1 MSADMALLCID
12 AGNTMVKW
20 CLHANAQLP
29 FTAANDLRSEATASF
44 KPFSNA
50 LPTVLQCL
58 GLSVQQAQAKSPIQ
72 AVLLS
77 NVLGPDFEQAVRGL
91 CDQYKLPLH
100 VLTVNAHAQVQSAYE
115 NPAALGKDRW
125 AACLAVSQLS
135 PTDLNLLVSF
145 GTATTLDALVKTG
158 AAWQHLGGFIVP
170 GVQTMFDSLHINTAE
185 LPQVK
190 LSQPREGSV
199 WPVGTHQAISEGVAR
214 TQSALIQSLLSEM
227 HAEYGQAPTL
237 WLTGGFAPAMAA
249 FLSGA
254 LLLEHAVFKG
264 LVFDYQLTQQGLK

>member
-1 MSADMALLCID
+1 MSADMALMCID

-20 CLHANAQLP
+20 CLHANAQQP

-44 KPFSNA
+44 KPFSDA
-50 LPTVLQCL
+50 LPAVLQHL
-58 GLSVQQAQAKSPIQ
+58 GSSVQQAKSPIQ

-91 CDQYKLPLH
+91 CDRHKLPLH

-115 NPAALGKDRW
+115 NPASLGKDRW

-135 PTDLNLLVSF
+135 SADANLLVSF

-158 AAWQHLGGFIVP
+158 ATWQHLGGFIVP

-185 LPQVK
+185 LPQVE

-214 TQSALIQSLLSEM
+214 TQTALIQSLLSEM

-237 WLTGGFAPAMAA
+237 WLSGGFAPAMAA

-254 LLLEHAVFKG
+254 MMLEHSVFKG
-264 LVFDYQLTQQGLK
+264 LVFDYQLTRQGLA